1 MSAGTSAK
9 LGWSPYEL
17 ALRVALWGLTGF
29 TVLSGYAVAKLQ
41 PFATAVPLPLTD
53 LDRAIPFIP
62 ETVWLYST
70 VTWTTLAAW
79 LHVPDRLHARRL
91 YFTLVLSALISWLF
105 FFFFPTVYPRDL
117 YPLVD
122 DGSRTVR
129 ELLDIRD
136 ADDAT
141 NCFPSLHV
149 ALAWGI
155 ALSWS
160 EWIRRRWL
168 RVLPFAWARV
178 VSLATLTT
186 KQHYVADV
194 PAGLLV
200 GLVAWWAIRR
210 AVRDDVPAFWA
221 RFGRPLAL
229 ARDEDREMVRA
240 LRERVAAHQWT
251 LDEIAWPSERQR
263 PLDRS
268 MVRLVNQVIY
278 IEEIAGLNFALLR
291 DASADEDLRALYG
304 YFADE
309 ERRHAEG
316 LRRVLALHGGRL
328 EGPGLGNALV
338 LHQFDTLD
346 PRSDADAVLVAV
358 STPVFETFLDAG
370 TIPFLRDHPALKSP
384 WFAELEKRIARDE
397 SAHLALNWILTRHT
411 ARTARPL
418 AVLRYLLNPAMYRGI
433 LAIPFMCLDVYAL
446 AYRLG
451 YDFRTLLPAFSRL
464 WKLHRRYPELRA
476 FPLWWIY
483 RVFCACGTVAA
494 STVLLLDRLGLVF
507 GGFWTAVTR
516 VTDVGARVLFT
527 RSLLVRRR
535 ISATPSAPT
544 TPAAG

>member
-1 MSAGTSAK
+1 MSGIGAR
-9 LGWSPYEL
+9 LGHSPYEI
-17 ALRVALWGLTGF
+17 ALRFALWGLTGI

-41 PFATAVPLPLTD
+41 PFASAVPLPLTE
-53 LDRAIPFIP
+53 LDRAIPFLP
-62 ETVWLYST
+62 ETVWLYGT
-70 VTWTTLAAW
+70 VTWTTLAAC
-79 LHVPDRLHARRL
+79 LHVPDRLRARRL

-105 FFFFPTVYPRDL
+105 FFFYPTVYPREL
-117 YPLVD
+117 YPLAD
-122 DGSRTVR
+122 DGSWTVR

-136 ADDAT
+136 ADDPT

-155 ALSWS
+155 ALSWND
-160 EWIRRRWL
+160 WL
-168 RVLPFAWARV
+168 RARWARPLPFAWAAV
-178 VSLATLTT
+178 VSLCTLTT
-186 KQHYVADV
+186 KQHYVVDV
-194 PAGLLV
+194 PAGLAV
-200 GLVAWWAIRR
+200 GVISWWAIRR
-210 AVRDDVPAFWA
+210 ALRDDVPAFWS

-229 ARDEDREMVRA
+229 VREEDRAAVQA
-240 LRERVAAHQWT
+240 LRERVAGHQWK
-251 LDEIAWPSERQR
+251 LDEIEWPAERQR
-263 PLDRS
+263 PLEPS

-291 DASADEDLRALYG
+291 DASGDPALKALYG
-304 YFADE
+304 YFAGE

-316 LRRVLALHGGRL
+316 LRRVLALHGAAL
-328 EGPGLGNALV
+328 QGPGLGNALV

-384 WFAELEKRIARDE
+384 WFAELERRIARDE

-418 AVLRYLLNPAMYRGI
+418 AVLRYLLNPSMYRGI
-433 LAIPFMCLDVYAL
+433 LAIPFMCLDVYSL

-483 RVFCACGTVAA
+483 RAFCVCGIVAA
-494 STVLLLDRLGLVF
+494 STVLLLDRLGLMF
-507 GGFWTAVTR
+507 GAVWTTITR
-516 VTDVGARVLFT
+516 ITDLVARLLFT

-535 ISATPSAPT
+535 IPIAWRTDTMSP
-544 TPAAG
+544 